1 MPHRLLVLLSRSVPI
16 LSTAIIVFSAL
27 IAYLPHTGENRPVT
41 DDFIPITGVVDSDP
55 TVTESQINFRLRDI
69 DGIDGK
75 IFITVSNR
83 PSNLFQRGDRVTVSG
98 KISDGFGPYVGYMF
112 RPSVLGVSKPDPP
125 DPFLTTRDWFASLIK
140 RHIPSPQSDLA
151 LGYLLGSN
159 ETLPTHLVE
168 ILSIVGLTHIVVA
181 SGYNLSVLTNSARKA
196 FGRISRATAL
206 IMGIVL
212 ICCFIAITG
221 LSPSMFRA
229 GLVSILSLLTWYVGR
244 SFHPG
249 RILLLAAAI
258 TLVIDPLY
266 ILDIGWQLSFASFAG
281 ILLISP
287 LATKYFYADAKPK
300 LIPGV
305 LIETLSATIMTLPL
319 TIYYFG
325 HISLLSVFANICIL
339 PTIPATMALTF
350 LTGFFAWTPPL
361 AGLLG
366 SIANL
371 ILRYHIAVAEF
382 FASLSWSIITVDPQ
396 NLFIALS
403 ILAASILLMIY
414 LRLITR
420 HKLHQPLLLVDATPI
435 LR

>member
-1 MPHRLLVLLSRSVPI
+1 MPHHLLIILSRAVPI
-16 LSTAIIVFSAL
+16 LSGAIIVLSILYAAL
-27 IAYLPHTGENRPVT
+27 PIFRPSPIVYDGILTG
-41 DDFIPITGVVDSDP
+41 IVDADP

-69 DGIDGK
+69 EDIDGK

-83 PSNLFQRGDRVTVSG
+83 PQNLLQRGDRVTISG

-112 RPSVLGVSKPDPP
+112 RPAILGISKPDPP
-125 DPFLTTRDWFASLIK
+125 DPFLVIRDWFANLVK
-140 RHIPSPQSDLA
+140 KFIPTPQSDLA

-159 ETLPTHLVE
+159 ETLPAHLVE
-168 ILSIVGLTHIVVA
+168 ILSTVGLTHIVVA

-212 ICCFIAITG
+212 ICCFISITG

-244 SFHPG
+244 SFHPI

-258 TLVIDPLY
+258 TLIIDPLS

-281 ILLISP
+281 ILIVAS
-287 LATKYFYADAKPK
+287 LATKYFYDDEKPK

-305 LIETLSATIMTLPL
+305 LIETLSATILTLPL

-339 PTIPATMALTF
+339 PTIPITMLLTF
-350 LTGFFAWTPPL
+350 LTGVLAWLPPL
-361 AGLLG
+361 ASIIG
-366 SIANL
+366 SIADL
-371 ILRYHIAVAEF
+371 LLRYHIAVAEF
-382 FASLSWSIITVDPQ
+382 FASLQWSIITIEPQ
-396 NLFIALS
+396 NLFVALIILVIA
-403 ILAASILLMIY
+403 ILLVIY
-414 LRLITR
+414 LRLVTH